1 MAAINKGQASIDR
14 ARFDICERQKTWG
27 VMLRYSA
34 SLFFLNTL
42 QVII

>member
-1 MAAINKGQASIDR
+1 VAAINNGQAFIDR
-14 ARFDICERQKTWG
+14 ARFDIRERQKTWG
-27 VMLRYSA
+27 VTLRYSA